1 MLEKE
6 KQKHNYQIVLL
17 GIIIVMVIVL
27 ILGISWGRFFKR
39 GYTQYEY
46 GMELEKRDKKI
57 ESLEDSIR
65 IMRAKLAV
73 YEQAVGWFRSADD
86 EELQR
91 GIEQIRS
98 VPKDV
103 PLP

>member
-1 MLEKE
+1 MLALLSELNYSRIGINCV
-6 KQKHNYQIVLL
+6 QK
-17 GIIIVMVIVL
+17 
-27 ILGISWGRFFKR
+27 
-39 GYTQYEY
+39 
-46 GMELEKRDKKI
+46 
-57 ESLEDSIR
+57 IR

-73 YEQAVGWFRSADD
+73 YEQAVEWFRSADD

-98 VPKDV
+98 VPKDI

>member
-1 MLEKE
+1 MLEEE

-17 GIIIVMVIVL
+17 GIIIVMVVVL
-27 ILGISWGRFFKR
+27 ILGLSWGKLFKR
-39 GYTQYEY
+39 GYTQDEY

-73 YEQAVGWFRSADD
+73 YEQAVEWFRSADD

>member
-1 MLEKE
+1 MLEEE

-17 GIIIVMVIVL
+17 GIIIVMVVVL
-27 ILGISWGRFFKR
+27 ILGLSWGKLFKR
-39 GYTQYEY
+39 GYTQDEY

-73 YEQAVGWFRSADD
+73 YEQAVEWFRSADD

-98 VPKDV
+98 VPKDI

>member
-1 MLEKE
+1 MLEEE

-17 GIIIVMVIVL
+17 GIIIVMVVVL
-27 ILGISWGRFFKR
+27 ILGLSWGKLFKR
-39 GYTQYEY
+39 GYTQDEY

-57 ESLEDSIR
+57 ESLEESIR

-73 YEQAVGWFRSADD
+73 YEQAVEWFRSADD

-98 VPKDV
+98 VPKDI

>member
-1 MLEKE
+1 MLEEE

-17 GIIIVMVIVL
+17 GIIIVMVVVL
-27 ILGISWGRFFKR
+27 ILGLSWGKLFKR
-39 GYTQYEY
+39 GYTQDEY

-73 YEQAVGWFRSADD
+73 YEQAVEWFRSADD

-91 GIEQIRS
+91 GIEQILA
-98 VPKDV
+98 KIY
-103 PLP
+103 

>member
-6 KQKHNYQIVLL
+6 RNNYQVVLW
-17 GIIIVMVIVL
+17 GIIIVMVVVL
-27 ILGISWGRFFKR
+27 ILGLSWGKLFKR
-39 GYTQYEY
+39 GYTQDEY
-46 GMELEKRDKKI
+46 GVELEKRDKKI

-73 YEQAVGWFRSADD
+73 YEQAVEWFRSADD